1 MKTRREIT
9 LFLLFYFLAVF
20 LFFPLNV
27 IYGDEIGG
35 AGWGDEEQVEEEGG
49 AFTNPLKADS
59 FADLVNNIA
68 QWIFN
73 IALSVATVMFLIGGF
88 QFLVSGGDE
97 NKVTQAKKTMLW
109 SAVGLAICLIGSGFT
124 ALIRQLLEK

>member
-1 MKTRREIT
+1 MI
-9 LFLLFYFLAVF
+9 LFLVLCLLVVF

-27 IYGDEIGG
+27 VYGEDDEIGE
-35 AGWGDEEQVEEEGG
+35 AGWSEEEQVKEESGV
-49 AFTNPLKADS
+49 FTNPLKADS
-59 FADLVNNIA
+59 FAGLVNNIA

-88 QFLVSGGDE
+88 QFLISGGNE
-97 NKVTQAKKTMLW
+97 NKVAQAKKTMLW

-124 ALIRQLLEK
+124 ALIKQLLEK